1 MRIRL
6 RAKDITTLPDIA
18 LIRHSIS
25 QPVPGVSAHTWE
37 LTDLGVQRCAALA
50 DALRPYALSRL
61 ATSDEPKAV
70 TTAETLQT
78 HLNIAAPLIIEPA
91 FRETRR
97 ESAAYFDNLG
107 LFRSAIREA
116 MKDAEHVIF
125 GEEAFNAAR
134 VRFTTALDA
143 LIAAHPGESLGVVT
157 HGTIMAMVLTHWT
170 GVDAYSTW
178 AALEMPAFAVVS
190 GPGRHLVEFKPALDV
205 P

>member
-70 TTAETLQT
+70 TTAETLHT

-91 FRETRR
+91 FGKHAGSPQHTSTISACFAAPFERR
-97 ESAAYFDNLG
+97 
-107 LFRSAIREA
+107 
-116 MKDAEHVIF
+116 
-125 GEEAFNAAR
+125 
-134 VRFTTALDA
+134 
-143 LIAAHPGESLGVVT
+143 
-157 HGTIMAMVLTHWT
+157 
-170 GVDAYSTW
+170 
-178 AALEMPAFAVVS
+178 
-190 GPGRHLVEFKPALDV
+190 
-205 P
+205 